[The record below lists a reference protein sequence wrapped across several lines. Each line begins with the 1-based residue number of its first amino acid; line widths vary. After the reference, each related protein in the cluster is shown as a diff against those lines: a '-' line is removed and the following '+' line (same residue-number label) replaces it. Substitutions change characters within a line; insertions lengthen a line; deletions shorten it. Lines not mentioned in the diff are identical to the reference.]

1 MTTAR
6 RSPAPLRLT
15 TTTREDERAPGSA
28 NSWPF
33 PSRPLLAR
41 VLGLSNGFGWGPLFW
56 RTLGGEPRAP
66 PIRGHFLPAL
76 SLCLFVCTRPAPLS
90 VSIWAQGLEIAPVP
104 APPVSLLA
112 APLPLAMSSRMR
124 LAPDL
129 PLLACSFSS
138 IFSTRNCGGTM
149 RREILATRDGRPAEV
164 PTTRAD
170 LYSQLRRHNAARNP
184 RDARRS
190 PGRGPDDARRSFAA

>member
-1 MTTAR
+1 MSPSYSPYAHERPR
-6 RSPAPLRLT
+6 RRRRRQPR
-15 TTTREDERAPGSA
+15 DDH
-28 NSWPF
+28 
-33 PSRPLLAR
+33 
-41 VLGLSNGFGWGPLFW
+41 
-56 RTLGGEPRAP
+56 EPRAP

-112 APLPLAMSSRMR
+112 APLPLAMSLQMR

-149 RREILATRDGRPAEV
+149 RREILATRDGRPAGV

-170 LYSQLRRHNAARNP
+170 RSLHESRRWQILIRRGSGGARECRIAAEAERRGASPREASEVPRHAPLARAEKPRRKSIQLDCRE
-184 RDARRS
+184 
-190 PGRGPDDARRSFAA
+190 